1 MLTRWVVYLRGVRLE
16 WKKPV
21 TFRKDKGRNA
31 YAVGRRTD
39 ENVFGSIVDQMLRR
53 LESISV
59 TMRMLKFRGKTTYQT
74 SARCEWILS
83 RKLGGS
89 EDITQTSPVQDPS
102 WSTFHSLTAL
112 NRPRYLHGQLSTSLS
127 VFGDVCT

>member
-1 MLTRWVVYLRGVRLE
+1 MEENQLHSGKIKVETRTQLVDG
-16 WKKPV
+16 P
-21 TFRKDKGRNA
+21 T
-31 YAVGRRTD
+31 
-39 ENVFGSIVDQMLRR
+39 ENVFGSIVDQMLGR

-59 TMRMLKFRGKTTYQT
+59 TMGILKFRGKTTHQT